1 MKTPWLAGF
10 TVLVLTL
17 SARASETHWTPLQLS
32 IGPGEIAL
40 VDADTEVKGLR
51 LGLFADNARVDGLDL
66 CLAAGE
72 SRDGGSG
79 LAFATFYANC
89 GGDFLGIQLS
99 PMYASAFALDGIQ
112 AGGWCRTEERLR
124 GLQLGGMAMAGEV
137 KGLQLGAVCVA
148 GEVTGL
154 QIGIACGARDL
165 DGLGIALLSGGS
177 VNGVQISGLAWAE
190 SVEGCLIA
198 AVAKIDRLDG
208 VTIDWGSNARYV
220 RGWQIGVFNEATE
233 DLSGV
238 QIGLLNITHHLQGL
252 QIGVLNFSGEGG
264 LPVSPLLNWAW

>member
-89 GGDFLGIQLS
+89 GGDFLGRLAGR
-99 PMYASAFALDGIQ
+99 ASFAD
-112 AGGWCRTEERLR
+112 C
-124 GLQLGGMAMAGEV
+124 
-137 KGLQLGAVCVA
+137 GAVFRYPACRQGRWADCRAAAEHEPDLSVLRPCVG
-148 GEVTGL
+148 GESADAVPVRVCRVWFQGTRR
-154 QIGIACGARDL
+154 CGRRNQCSKGGTRP
-165 DGLGIALLSGGS
+165 DGLWI
-177 VNGVQISGLAWAE
+177 E
-190 SVEGCLIA
+190 
-198 AVAKIDRLDG
+198 
-208 VTIDWGSNARYV
+208 
-220 RGWQIGVFNEATE
+220 
-233 DLSGV
+233 
-238 QIGLLNITHHLQGL
+238 
-252 QIGVLNFSGEGG
+252 
-264 LPVSPLLNWAW
+264 P